1 MDNNFEFVN
10 ELNPELMEELGNS
23 KFSKWTYIFREF
35 MKSDQRYCVL
45 TFANTDEKNSC
56 LTSLRSWKS
65 RYNLQ
70 ITYGNYKPGIKIYI
84 AKA

>member
-10 ELNPELMEELGNS
+10 ELNPEFMEELGNS
-23 KFSKWTYIFREF
+23 RFSKWTYIFREF

-45 TFANTDEKNSC
+45 TFANMDEKNNC
-56 LTSLRSWKS
+56 LASLRSWKS